1 MPLLQR
7 IIEPVHVC
15 RGALP
20 LDPRG
25 ALAVVVPSEL
35 ECVTNGTLA
44 NVVRQLSSLSKHA
57 DDLFGVLLRDAAQ
70 LVARTGAL
78 QARVDR
84 LAVKVTQ
91 LDSTVEEVS
100 LQDIHMR
107 KAFRSSI
114 VYDQQVVSRASMPA
128 GMLEMYQACDKPPPL
143 DKLNPYREDGK
154 DGLKFYT
161 DPNYFFDLW
170 RQEMLKDTERIM
182 MDRGK
187 KPNRPRPE
195 GKRHKKVRQ
204 PHNTRERLRQIAN
217 THEFLDHTPIY
228 GTAQNYGARGV
239 HPAAVT
245 GQQQQQ
251 VDGGPVRPSSLE
263 LSGPADNNRASV
275 GGANHVG
282 GAQYPLPPPAYT
294 EHPPPQSPPHH
305 QQYTMPPP
313 YMERVEYMSFSYYL
327 AFSQQQHTPP
337 MSVASPAN
345 GGTPTRQGRLRPSQ
359 PPPAPP
365 TGSSSSGTSTPSA
378 SASGTPASGAGRHR
392 AQRETLPP
400 PPPPPEA
407 LSGQDNHVDAVA
419 DGPDAL
425 DLPPP
430 PPTPEV
436 TGEAPPSSRPSTN
449 GGVAPAVAMAP
460 PPPPPPLPPP
470 NEVCGPGAMANGAL
484 ANGTLESESVSSGS
498 SGKNSAKTVAPAAVK
513 GNTTG
518 PGFTDP
524 RSDLLAAIR
533 EGIKLRRVED
543 LKQKQ
548 VEKAAQPHDVASI
561 LARRVAI
568 EVSDSDSG
576 SGSEYDSDWDNETE
590 C

>member
-15 RGALP
+15 RGTLP
-20 LDPRG
+20 LDARG
-25 ALAVVVPSEL
+25 ALAVSVPSEL

-84 LAVKVTQ
+84 LALKVTQ

-128 GMLEMYQACDKPPPL
+128 GMLEMYQACDRPPPL

-182 MDRGK
+182 LDRGK
-187 KPNRPRPE
+187 KVVHSRDGAEPNRARPE

-204 PHNTRERLRQIAN
+204 PHNTRERFRQIAKA
-217 THEFLDHTPIY
+217 HEFLDHTPAY
-228 GTAQNYGARGV
+228 GTTQPYAMRGGHQTPV
-239 HPAAVT
+239 G
-245 GQQQQQ
+245 GQQQQM
-251 VDGGPVRPSSLE
+251 DGGPVRPSSLE
-263 LSGPADNNRASV
+263 LGGPIDRASMSM

-282 GAQYPLPPPAYT
+282 GAPAQYPLPPPAYT

-305 QQYTMPPP
+305 QQYAPPPP
-313 YMERVEYMSFSYYL
+313 YVERVE
-327 AFSQQQHTPP
+327 QQHTPP
-337 MSVASPAN
+337 MSVTSPAN
-345 GGTPTRQGRLRPSQ
+345 GGTPTRQNRLRPSQ

-378 SASGTPASGAGRHR
+378 SGTPASGAGRHR
-392 AQRETLPP
+392 AQRDTLPP

-407 LSGQDNHVDAVA
+407 LSNQVQDSNGDSVV

-436 TGEAPPSSRPSTN
+436 TGEAPPPSRASTN
-449 GGVAPAVAMAP
+449 GAMAPPPAVTAAP

-470 NEVCGPGAMANGAL
+470 EEMTVMTNGTM
-484 ANGTLESESVSSGS
+484 ANGTLDLESVSSGS
-498 SGKNSAKTVAPAAVK
+498 SGKNSAKTTVPAVVKSNPAV
-513 GNTTG
+513 
-518 PGFTDP
+518 FTDA